1 MGYQIKSTN
10 KAAITRKLNSL
21 GFQKTTRHDSQGY
34 LVIDLGSGEFK
45 VLHYAKGQS
54 KAFDELFKA
63 NFAIENV
70 TRRFIPEDGIEFE
83 SFTIWGK
90 KIYN

>member
-1 MGYQIKSTN
+1 MGYQVKSTN

-21 GFQKTTRHDSQGY
+21 NFQKVTRHDSQGY
-34 LVIDLGSGEFK
+34 LVVDLGAGEFK
-45 VLHYAKGQS
+45 VLHYCYGQS
-54 KAFDELFKA
+54 TAFDELFKA
-63 NFAIENV
+63 DFAIENL
-70 TRRFIPEDGIEFE
+70 TRTVQPETGIESE